1 MGSAVNQRQGAMCG
15 IAAVV
20 LLVVGNFI
28 YGQPP
33 KFAASAEKVT
43 AFYQDHHRAMLI
55 GMILTGVAI
64 PLYVWFLAHLVL
76 AIRGSFGVA
85 VALGGLLVAAAA
97 TTGDVLTA
105 TATHA
110 AKAGGDPQ
118 TIRFAFEASSIAYG
132 RLLWGAV
139 AVAVPLALAVRA
151 GALRSWLAP
160 VLYIQAALMLL
171 GGLSLKSSGFFSP
184 TGGMAV
190 IAFLAYFLGTL
201 AIAVAL
207 LQTPPATDQ

>member
-1 MGSAVNQRQGAMCG
+1 MTV
-15 IAAVV
+15 
-20 LLVVGNFI
+20 
-28 YGQPP
+28 
-33 KFAASAEKVT
+33 
-43 AFYQDHHRAMLI
+43 
-55 GMILTGVAI
+55 
-64 PLYVWFLAHLVL
+64 
-76 AIRGSFGVA
+76 
-85 VALGGLLVAAAA
+85 
-97 TTGDVLTA
+97 

-139 AVAVPLALAVRA
+139 AVAVPLALAVRT

-160 VLYIQAALMLL
+160 VLYVQAALMLL

-201 AIAVAL
+201 AIAVAF
-207 LQTPPATDQ
+207 LQAPPATDQ